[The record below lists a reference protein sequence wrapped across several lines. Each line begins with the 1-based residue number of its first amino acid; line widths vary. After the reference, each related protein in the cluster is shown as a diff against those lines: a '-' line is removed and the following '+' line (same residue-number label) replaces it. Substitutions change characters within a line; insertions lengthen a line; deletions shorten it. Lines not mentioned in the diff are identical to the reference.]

1 MIAVKKLAFE
11 KKNLSSEEY
20 HARLLQKINNIIGD
34 KNGVMKPNQLAQ
46 SVNNAVGIGSDGSQ
60 IFKEPIKHIFTTRIN
75 YQVVDETT
83 ILVDLPLIFI
93 DFNWHSVFNSKVSEL
108 KDEEIV
114 LPFPDCIFKIT
125 YLDKQPVIHARQSSE
140 TFKITLDILSDDTE
154 LDVAE
159 IKQHILAA
167 CLSIELNL
175 VTLPPTAKI
184 NLNIKKKLE
193 FKGIS
198 YVLLPVRKTTKTQ
211 PQSQSTSTNTGTK
224 QRLHIRRG
232 HWKTI
237 RGIKKRIK
245 WYIAG
250 DITLGIIIKDYKID

>member
-1 MIAVKKLAFE
+1 MIAAKKLAFE

-20 HARLLQKINNIIGD
+20 HARLLQKINNVIGD

-60 IFKEPIKHIFTTRIN
+60 IFKEPIKYILATRIN

-184 NLNIKKKLE
+184 NLNIKRSLSSKVSPTSYFLLE
-193 FKGIS
+193 RQLKPNPSLSLLVQILGQNKDSILGEAIGERYVGLRNASSGIS
-198 YVLLPVRKTTKTQ
+198 LAILLLVSSSKI
-211 PQSQSTSTNTGTK
+211 TS
-224 QRLHIRRG
+224 
-232 HWKTI
+232 
-237 RGIKKRIK
+237 
-245 WYIAG
+245 
-250 DITLGIIIKDYKID
+250 

>member
-1 MIAVKKLAFE
+1 MITVKKLAFE

-20 HARLLQKINNIIGD
+20 HARLLQKINNVIG
-34 KNGVMKPNQLAQ
+34 V
-46 SVNNAVGIGSDGSQ
+46 
-60 IFKEPIKHIFTTRIN
+60 KHIFTTRIN

-114 LPFPDCIFKIT
+114 LPFPDCIFKIS
-125 YLDKQPVIHARQSSE
+125 YMDKQPVIHARQSSE

-211 PQSQSTSTNTGTK
+211 SQSQSQSTSTNTGTK

-232 HWKTI
+232 HWRTV

-250 DITLGIIIKDYKID
+250 DITLGIIIKDYKLD